1 MKKMHETMLNAVRE
15 ESQKSDRSNRDGEI
29 WEMQA
34 KHQKQVKEL
43 QQKLK
48 ESEFKANNMAINM
61 EEQEIASERRIQDL
75 MLDKRNLD
83 NKIKKL

>member
-1 MKKMHETMLNAVRE
+1 M
-15 ESQKSDRSNRDGEI
+15 
-29 WEMQA
+29 
-34 KHQKQVKEL
+34 

-48 ESEFKANNMAINM
+48 ESEFRANNQAINM

-83 NKIKKL
+83 NKIKKLQNELNAIEKPDDLQMIITS

>member
-1 MKKMHETMLNAVRE
+1 MHDTMLSAVRDE
-15 ESQKSDRSNRDGEI
+15 GAQKSDRSIRDHETQ
-29 WEMQA
+29 ELQA
-34 KHQKQVKEL
+34 KQQKQVKDL

-48 ESEFKANNMAINM
+48 ESEFRANNQAINM